1 MTLHLLISYIR
12 DLTMIFSSLF
22 SVVGMAVLFLIAWVF
37 SSNKRAINYRTII
50 SAFVIQVA
58 LGALALYVPLGR
70 EMLQGLASGI
80 QSVIGYGYEGVRFL
94 FGNLAPNAKGDQ
106 GIGGFIFAI
115 NVLAII
121 IFFASLISLLYYLK
135 IMPLVINLIGGALQ
149 KCLGTSKAES
159 MSAAANIF
167 VAHTEAPLV
176 IKPYLKSMSDSEI
189 FAVMCVGMASVA
201 GPVLAGYAS
210 MGIPLPYLI
219 AASFMSAPGG
229 LLFAKI
235 IYPQNEAISSHAD
248 VSVEKHVNA
257 IEAIANGASTGLNL
271 ALHVGA
277 MLLAFVG
284 MLALINGLLGVVG
297 GFLGMEHLSLGVI
310 LGALLK
316 PLAFMLGIPWSQAG
330 IAGEI
335 IGIKI
340 ALNEFVGY
348 MQFLP
353 YLGDNPPL
361 ILSEK
366 TKAIITFALCGF
378 ANLSSVAMLIGGL
391 GSLVPKKKDL
401 IIRLALKAVLV
412 GTLSNFM
419 SATIAGLFIGLN
431 AH

>member
-1 MTLHLLISYIR
+1 
-12 DLTMIFSSLF
+12 MIFSSLF

-37 SSNKRAINYRTII
+37 SSNKRAINYRTIV

-80 QSVIGYGYEGVRFL
+80 QSVISYGYEGVRFL
-94 FGNLAPNAKGDQ
+94 FGNLAPNDKGDQ
-106 GIGGFIFAI
+106 GIGGFVFAI

-135 IMPLVINLIGGALQ
+135 IMPLFINLIGGALQ

-248 VSVEKHVNA
+248 VSAEKHVNA

-297 GFLGMEHLSLGVI
+297 GVLGMEHLSLGLI
-310 LGALLK
+310 LGTLLK

-353 YLGDNPPL
+353 YLSDNPPL

-401 IIRLALKAVLV
+401 IVRLALKAVLV

-431 AH
+431 AQ

>member
-1 MTLHLLISYIR
+1 
-12 DLTMIFSSLF
+12 MIFSSLF

-94 FGNLAPNAKGDQ
+94 FGSLAPNAKGDQ

-248 VSVEKHVNA
+248 VSAEKHVNA

-297 GFLGMEHLSLGVI
+297 GFLGMEHLSLGLI
-310 LGALLK
+310 LGTLLK

-401 IIRLALKAVLV
+401 IVRLALKAVLV

-431 AH
+431 AQ

>member
-1 MTLHLLISYIR
+1 
-12 DLTMIFSSLF
+12 MIFSSLF

-37 SSNKRAINYRTII
+37 SSNKRAINYRTIV

-80 QSVIGYGYEGVRFL
+80 QNVISYGYEGVRFL

-248 VSVEKHVNA
+248 ASAEKHVNA

-284 MLALINGLLGVVG
+284 MLALINGLLGVIG
-297 GFLGMEHLSLGVI
+297 GVLGMEHLSLGLI
-310 LGALLK
+310 LGTLLK

-348 MQFLP
+348 MQLLP

-361 ILSEK
+361 VLSEK

-401 IIRLALKAVLV
+401 IIRFALKAVLV

>member
-1 MTLHLLISYIR
+1 
-12 DLTMIFSSLF
+12 MIFSSLF

-37 SSNKRAINYRTII
+37 SSNKRAINYRTIV

-80 QSVIGYGYEGVRFL
+80 QSVISYGYEGVRFL

-248 VSVEKHVNA
+248 VSAEKHVNA

-297 GFLGMEHLSLGVI
+297 GFLGMEHLSLGLI
-310 LGALLK
+310 LGTLLK

-361 ILSEK
+361 VLSEK

>member
-1 MTLHLLISYIR
+1 
-12 DLTMIFSSLF
+12 MIFSSLF

-37 SSNKRAINYRTII
+37 SSNKRAINYRTIV

-80 QSVIGYGYEGVRFL
+80 QSVISYGYEGVRFL

-135 IMPLVINLIGGALQ
+135 IMPLFINLIGGALQ

-248 VSVEKHVNA
+248 VSAEKHVNA

-297 GFLGMEHLSLGVI
+297 GVLGMEHLSLGLI

>member
-1 MTLHLLISYIR
+1 
-12 DLTMIFSSLF
+12 MIFSSLF

-37 SSNKRAINYRTII
+37 SSNKRAINYRTIV

-80 QSVIGYGYEGVRFL
+80 QSVISYGYEGVRFL

-248 VSVEKHVNA
+248 VSAEKHVNA

-284 MLALINGLLGVVG
+284 MLALINGLLGVIG
-297 GFLGMEHLSLGVI
+297 GVLGMEHLSLGLI
-310 LGALLK
+310 LGTLLK

>member
-1 MTLHLLISYIR
+1 
-12 DLTMIFSSLF
+12 MIFSSLF

-37 SSNKRAINYRTII
+37 SGNKRAINYRTII

-70 EMLQGLASGI
+70 GMLQGLASGI

-94 FGNLAPNAKGDQ
+94 FGSLAPNAKGDQ

-248 VSVEKHVNA
+248 VSAERHVNA

-297 GFLGMEHLSLGVI
+297 GVLGMEHLSLGLI
-310 LGALLK
+310 LGTLLK

-391 GSLVPKKKDL
+391 GSLVPKKKDF
-401 IIRLALKAVLV
+401 IARLALKAVLV

>member
-1 MTLHLLISYIR
+1 
-12 DLTMIFSSLF
+12 MIFSSLF

-37 SSNKRAINYRTII
+37 SSNKRAINYRTIV

-297 GFLGMEHLSLGVI
+297 GFLGMEHLSLGLI

-316 PLAFMLGIPWSQAG
+316 PLAFILGIPWSQAG

>member
-1 MTLHLLISYIR
+1 
-12 DLTMIFSSLF
+12 MIFSSLF

-37 SSNKRAINYRTII
+37 SGNKRAINYRTIV

-80 QSVIGYGYEGVRFL
+80 QSVISYGYEGVRFL

-135 IMPLVINLIGGALQ
+135 IMPLFINLIGGALQ

-248 VSVEKHVNA
+248 VSAEKHVNA

-284 MLALINGLLGVVG
+284 MLALINGLLGVIG
-297 GFLGMEHLSLGVI
+297 GVLGMEHLSLGLI
-310 LGALLK
+310 LGTLLK

>member
-1 MTLHLLISYIR
+1 MHLLISYIR

-80 QSVIGYGYEGVRFL
+80 QSVISYGYEGVRFL

-135 IMPLVINLIGGALQ
+135 IMPLFINLIGGALQ

-235 IYPQNEAISSHAD
+235 IYPQNETTSSHAD
-248 VSVEKHVNA
+248 VSAEEHVNI
-257 IEAIANGASTGLNL
+257 IEAIANGASTGLHL

-297 GFLGMEHLSLGVI
+297 GFLGMEHLSLGVV
-310 LGALLK
+310 LGTLLK

-348 MQFLP
+348 MQLLP

-391 GSLVPKKKDL
+391 GSLVPKKKDF
-401 IIRLALKAVLV
+401 IARLALKAVLV

-419 SATIAGLFIGLN
+419 SATIAGLFIGLSAN
-431 AH
+431 

>member
-1 MTLHLLISYIR
+1 MHLLISYIR

-37 SSNKRAINYRTII
+37 SSNKRAINYRTIV

-80 QSVIGYGYEGVRFL
+80 QSVISYGYEGVRFL

-248 VSVEKHVNA
+248 VSAEKHVNA

-297 GFLGMEHLSLGVI
+297 GVLGMEHLSLGLI
-310 LGALLK
+310 LGTLLK

-348 MQFLP
+348 MQLLP

>member
-1 MTLHLLISYIR
+1 
-12 DLTMIFSSLF
+12 MIFSSLF

-37 SSNKRAINYRTII
+37 SSNKRAINYRTIV

-70 EMLQGLASGI
+70 EILQGLASGI
-80 QSVIGYGYEGVRFL
+80 QSVISYGYEGVRFL

-106 GIGGFIFAI
+106 GIGGFVFAI

-248 VSVEKHVNA
+248 VSAEKHVNA

-297 GFLGMEHLSLGVI
+297 GFLGMEHLSLGLI
-310 LGALLK
+310 LGTLLK

-348 MQFLP
+348 MQLLP

>member
-1 MTLHLLISYIR
+1 
-12 DLTMIFSSLF
+12 MIFSSLF

-37 SSNKRAINYRTII
+37 SSNKRAINYRTIV

-80 QSVIGYGYEGVRFL
+80 QSVISYGYEGVRFL
-94 FGNLAPNAKGDQ
+94 FGSLAPNAKGDQ

-284 MLALINGLLGVVG
+284 MLALINGLLGVIG
-297 GFLGMEHLSLGVI
+297 GVLGMEHLSLGLI
-310 LGALLK
+310 LGTLLK

-401 IIRLALKAVLV
+401 IVRLALKAVLV

>member
-1 MTLHLLISYIR
+1 
-12 DLTMIFSSLF
+12 MIFSSLF

-37 SSNKRAINYRTII
+37 SGNKRAINYRTIV

-70 EMLQGLASGI
+70 EILQGLASGI

-235 IYPQNEAISSHAD
+235 IYPQNETTSSHAD
-248 VSVEKHVNA
+248 VSAEEHVNI
-257 IEAIANGASTGLNL
+257 IEAIANGASTGLHL

-297 GFLGMEHLSLGVI
+297 GFLGMEHLSLGVV
-310 LGALLK
+310 LGTLLK

-348 MQFLP
+348 MQLLP
-353 YLGDNPPL
+353 YLGDNPSL

-391 GSLVPKKKDL
+391 GSLVPKKKDF
-401 IIRLALKAVLV
+401 IARLALKAVLV

-419 SATIAGLFIGLN
+419 SATIAGLFIGLSAN
-431 AH
+431 

>member
-1 MTLHLLISYIR
+1 
-12 DLTMIFSSLF
+12 MIFSSLF
-22 SVVGMAVLFLIAWVF
+22 SVVGMAVLFLVAWVF

-284 MLALINGLLGVVG
+284 MLALINGLLGVLG
-297 GFLGMEHLSLGVI
+297 GGLGMEHLSLGLI
-310 LGALLK
+310 LGTLLK

-401 IIRLALKAVLV
+401 IVRLALKAVLV

>member
-1 MTLHLLISYIR
+1 
-12 DLTMIFSSLF
+12 MIFSSLF

-80 QSVIGYGYEGVRFL
+80 QSVISYGYEGVRFL

-106 GIGGFIFAI
+106 GIGGFVFAI

-135 IMPLVINLIGGALQ
+135 IMPLFINLIGGALQ

-248 VSVEKHVNA
+248 ASAEKHVNA

-297 GFLGMEHLSLGVI
+297 GVLGMEHLSLGLI
-310 LGALLK
+310 LGTLLK

-348 MQFLP
+348 MQLLP

>member
-1 MTLHLLISYIR
+1 
-12 DLTMIFSSLF
+12 MIFSSLF

-94 FGNLAPNAKGDQ
+94 FGSLAPNAKGDQ

-248 VSVEKHVNA
+248 VSAEKHVNA

-297 GFLGMEHLSLGVI
+297 GGLGMEHLSLGLI
-310 LGALLK
+310 LGTLLK

-401 IIRLALKAVLV
+401 IVRLALKAVLV

>member
-1 MTLHLLISYIR
+1 
-12 DLTMIFSSLF
+12 MIFSSLF

-94 FGNLAPNAKGDQ
+94 FGSLAPNAKGDQ

-248 VSVEKHVNA
+248 VSAEKHVNA

-297 GFLGMEHLSLGVI
+297 GFLGMEHLSLGLI
-310 LGALLK
+310 LGTLLK

-348 MQFLP
+348 MQLLP

-361 ILSEK
+361 VLSEK

>member
-1 MTLHLLISYIR
+1 
-12 DLTMIFSSLF
+12 MIFSSLF

-37 SSNKRAINYRTII
+37 SGNKRAINYRTII

-248 VSVEKHVNA
+248 VSAEKHVNA

-297 GFLGMEHLSLGVI
+297 GFLGMEHLSLGLV
-310 LGALLK
+310 LGTLLK

-353 YLGDNPPL
+353 YLSDNPPL

-401 IIRLALKAVLV
+401 IVRLALKAVLV

>member
-1 MTLHLLISYIR
+1 
-12 DLTMIFSSLF
+12 MIFSSLF

-37 SSNKRAINYRTII
+37 SSNKRAINYRTIV

-80 QSVIGYGYEGVRFL
+80 QSVISYGYEGVRFL

-135 IMPLVINLIGGALQ
+135 IMPLFINLIGGALQ

-248 VSVEKHVNA
+248 VSAEKHVNA

-297 GFLGMEHLSLGVI
+297 GFLGMERLSLGLI
-310 LGALLK
+310 LGTLLK

-361 ILSEK
+361 VLSEK

-401 IIRLALKAVLV
+401 IVRLALKAVLV

>member
-1 MTLHLLISYIR
+1 
-12 DLTMIFSSLF
+12 MIFSSLF

-37 SSNKRAINYRTII
+37 SSNKRAINYRTIV

-135 IMPLVINLIGGALQ
+135 IMPLFINLIGGALQ

-235 IYPQNEAISSHAD
+235 IYPQNEIISSHAD
-248 VSVEKHVNA
+248 VSIEKHVNA

-297 GFLGMEHLSLGVI
+297 GVLGMEHLSLGLI
-310 LGALLK
+310 LGTLLK

-419 SATIAGLFIGLN
+419 SATIAGLFIGLSAN
-431 AH
+431 

>member
-1 MTLHLLISYIR
+1 
-12 DLTMIFSSLF
+12 MIFSSLF

-37 SSNKRAINYRTII
+37 SGNKRAINYRTIV

-80 QSVIGYGYEGVRFL
+80 QSVISYGYEGVRFL

-135 IMPLVINLIGGALQ
+135 IMPLFINLIGGALQ

-248 VSVEKHVNA
+248 VSAEKHVNA

-297 GFLGMEHLSLGVI
+297 GFLGMEHLSLGLI
-310 LGALLK
+310 LGTLLK

-348 MQFLP
+348 MQLLP

-361 ILSEK
+361 VLSEK

>member
-1 MTLHLLISYIR
+1 
-12 DLTMIFSSLF
+12 MIFSSLL

-37 SSNKRAINYRTII
+37 SGNKRAINYRTIV

-70 EMLQGLASGI
+70 EILQGLASGI

-235 IYPQNEAISSHAD
+235 IYPQNETTSSHAD
-248 VSVEKHVNA
+248 VSAEEHVNI
-257 IEAIANGASTGLNL
+257 IEAIANGASTGLHL

-297 GFLGMEHLSLGVI
+297 GFLGMEHLSLGVV
-310 LGALLK
+310 LGTLLK

-348 MQFLP
+348 MQLLP

-391 GSLVPKKKDL
+391 GSLVPKKKDF
-401 IIRLALKAVLV
+401 IARLAVKAVLV

-419 SATIAGLFIGLN
+419 SATIAGLFIGLSAN
-431 AH
+431 

>member
-1 MTLHLLISYIR
+1 
-12 DLTMIFSSLF
+12 MIFSSLF

-37 SSNKRAINYRTII
+37 SGNKRAINYRTII

-94 FGNLAPNAKGDQ
+94 FGSLAPNAKGDQ

-248 VSVEKHVNA
+248 VSAEKHVNA

-297 GFLGMEHLSLGVI
+297 GFLGMEHLSLGLI
-310 LGALLK
+310 LGTLLK
-316 PLAFMLGIPWSQAG
+316 PLSFMLGIPWSQAG

-401 IIRLALKAVLV
+401 IVRLALKAVLV

>member
-1 MTLHLLISYIR
+1 MHLLISYIR

-94 FGNLAPNAKGDQ
+94 FGSLAPNAKGDQ

-248 VSVEKHVNA
+248 VSAEKHVNA

-297 GFLGMEHLSLGVI
+297 GVLGMEHLSLGLI
-310 LGALLK
+310 LGTLLK

-401 IIRLALKAVLV
+401 IVRLALKAVLV

>member
-1 MTLHLLISYIR
+1 
-12 DLTMIFSSLF
+12 MIFSSLF

-37 SSNKRAINYRTII
+37 SGNKRAINYRTII

-235 IYPQNEAISSHAD
+235 IYPQNEAISNHAD
-248 VSVEKHVNA
+248 VSAEKHVNA

-297 GFLGMEHLSLGVI
+297 GFLGMEHLSLGLI
-310 LGALLK
+310 LGTLLK

-401 IIRLALKAVLV
+401 IVRLALKAVLV

>member
-1 MTLHLLISYIR
+1 
-12 DLTMIFSSLF
+12 MIFSSLF

-248 VSVEKHVNA
+248 VSAEKHVNA

-297 GFLGMEHLSLGVI
+297 GVLGMEHLSLGLI
-310 LGALLK
+310 LGTLLK

-353 YLGDNPPL
+353 YLGDSPPL

-401 IIRLALKAVLV
+401 IVRLALKAVLV

>member
-1 MTLHLLISYIR
+1 
-12 DLTMIFSSLF
+12 MIFSSLF

-37 SSNKRAINYRTII
+37 SSNKRAINYRTIV

-248 VSVEKHVNA
+248 VSAEKHVNA

-297 GFLGMEHLSLGVI
+297 GVLGMEHLSLGLI
-310 LGALLK
+310 LGTLLK

-340 ALNEFVGY
+340 AFNEFVGY

-401 IIRLALKAVLV
+401 IVRLALKAVLV

>member
-1 MTLHLLISYIR
+1 
-12 DLTMIFSSLF
+12 MIFSSLL

-37 SSNKRAINYRTII
+37 SGNKRAINYRTIV

-70 EMLQGLASGI
+70 EILQGLASGI

-235 IYPQNEAISSHAD
+235 IYPQNETTSSHAD
-248 VSVEKHVNA
+248 VSAEEHVNI
-257 IEAIANGASTGLNL
+257 IEAIANGASTGLHL

-284 MLALINGLLGVVG
+284 MLVLINGLLGVVG
-297 GFLGMEHLSLGVI
+297 GFLGMEHLSLGVV
-310 LGALLK
+310 LGTLLK

-348 MQFLP
+348 MQLLP

-391 GSLVPKKKDL
+391 GSLVPKKKDF
-401 IIRLALKAVLV
+401 IARLALKAVLV

-419 SATIAGLFIGLN
+419 SATIAGLFIGLSAN
-431 AH
+431 

>member
-1 MTLHLLISYIR
+1 
-12 DLTMIFSSLF
+12 MIFSSLF

-37 SSNKRAINYRTII
+37 SSNKRAINYRTIV

-80 QSVIGYGYEGVRFL
+80 QSVISYGYEGVRFL

-135 IMPLVINLIGGALQ
+135 IMPLFINLIGGALQ

-248 VSVEKHVNA
+248 VSAEKHVNA

-284 MLALINGLLGVVG
+284 MLVLINGLLGVIG
-297 GFLGMEHLSLGVI
+297 GVLGMEHLSLGLI
-310 LGALLK
+310 LGTLLK

-348 MQFLP
+348 MQLLP

>member
-1 MTLHLLISYIR
+1 
-12 DLTMIFSSLF
+12 MIFSSLF

-37 SSNKRAINYRTII
+37 SSNKRAINYRTIV

-80 QSVIGYGYEGVRFL
+80 QSVISYGYEGVRFL
-94 FGNLAPNAKGDQ
+94 FGSLAPNAKGDQ

-135 IMPLVINLIGGALQ
+135 IMPLFINLIGGALQ

-248 VSVEKHVNA
+248 VSAEKHVNA

-297 GFLGMEHLSLGVI
+297 GVLGMEHLSLGLI
-310 LGALLK
+310 LGTLLK

-401 IIRLALKAVLV
+401 IVRLALRAVLV

>member
-1 MTLHLLISYIR
+1 
-12 DLTMIFSSLF
+12 MIFSSLF

-37 SSNKRAINYRTII
+37 SGNKRAINYRTII

-80 QSVIGYGYEGVRFL
+80 QSVISYGYEGVRFL

-135 IMPLVINLIGGALQ
+135 IMPLFINLIGGALQ

-248 VSVEKHVNA
+248 VSAEKHVNA

-297 GFLGMEHLSLGVI
+297 GFLGMEHLSLGLV
-310 LGALLK
+310 LGTLLK

-361 ILSEK
+361 VLSEK

-401 IIRLALKAVLV
+401 IVRLALKAVLV

>member
-1 MTLHLLISYIR
+1 
-12 DLTMIFSSLF
+12 MIFSSLF

-37 SSNKRAINYRTII
+37 SGNKRAINYRTIV

-135 IMPLVINLIGGALQ
+135 IMPLFINLIGGALQ

-248 VSVEKHVNA
+248 VSAEKHVNA

-284 MLALINGLLGVVG
+284 MLALINGLLGVIG
-297 GFLGMEHLSLGVI
+297 GVLGMEHLSLGLI
-310 LGALLK
+310 LGTLLK

-348 MQFLP
+348 MQLLP

-401 IIRLALKAVLV
+401 IVRLALKAVLV

>member
-1 MTLHLLISYIR
+1 
-12 DLTMIFSSLF
+12 MIFSSLF

-80 QSVIGYGYEGVRFL
+80 QSVISYGYEGVRFL

-248 VSVEKHVNA
+248 VSAEKHVNA

-297 GFLGMEHLSLGVI
+297 GVLGMEHLSLGLI

-348 MQFLP
+348 MQLLP

-401 IIRLALKAVLV
+401 IVRLALKAVLV

>member
-1 MTLHLLISYIR
+1 MHLLISCIR

-94 FGNLAPNAKGDQ
+94 FGSLAPNAKGDQ

-248 VSVEKHVNA
+248 VSAEKHVNA

-297 GFLGMEHLSLGVI
+297 GFLGMEHLSLGLI
-310 LGALLK
+310 LGTLLK

-348 MQFLP
+348 MRLLP

-419 SATIAGLFIGLN
+419 SATIAGLFVGLS

>member
-1 MTLHLLISYIR
+1 
-12 DLTMIFSSLF
+12 MIFSSLF

-235 IYPQNEAISSHAD
+235 IYPQNETTSSHAD
-248 VSVEKHVNA
+248 VSAEEHVNI
-257 IEAIANGASTGLNL
+257 IEAIANGASTGLHL

-297 GFLGMEHLSLGVI
+297 GFLGMEHLSLGVV
-310 LGALLK
+310 LGTLLK

-348 MQFLP
+348 MQLLP

-391 GSLVPKKKDL
+391 GSLVPKKKDF
-401 IIRLALKAVLV
+401 IARLALKAVLV

-419 SATIAGLFIGLN
+419 SATIAGLFIGLSAN
-431 AH
+431 

>member
-1 MTLHLLISYIR
+1 
-12 DLTMIFSSLF
+12 MIFSSLF

-37 SSNKRAINYRTII
+37 SGNKRAINYRTIV

-58 LGALALYVPLGR
+58 LGALALYVPLSR

-80 QSVIGYGYEGVRFL
+80 QSVISYGYEGVRFL
-94 FGNLAPNAKGDQ
+94 FGSLAPNAKGDQ

-135 IMPLVINLIGGALQ
+135 IMPLFINLIGGALQ

-297 GFLGMEHLSLGVI
+297 GFLGMEHLSLGLI
-310 LGALLK
+310 LGTLLK

-401 IIRLALKAVLV
+401 IVRLALKAVLV

>member
-1 MTLHLLISYIR
+1 
-12 DLTMIFSSLF
+12 MIFSSLF

-248 VSVEKHVNA
+248 ASAEKHVNA

-297 GFLGMEHLSLGVI
+297 GFLGMEHLSLGLI

-361 ILSEK
+361 VLSEK

>member
-1 MTLHLLISYIR
+1 
-12 DLTMIFSSLF
+12 MIFSSLF

-297 GFLGMEHLSLGVI
+297 GFLGMEHLSLGLI

-348 MQFLP
+348 MQLLP